1 MRNKMTKI
9 GAALIAILLLAS
21 VAFASAFAENREG
34 ELTVKLQDGLGA
46 AKDEIAD
53 GLEDHD
59 LIFMVG
65 SETTALSVDG
75 CKMDLGESCHS
86 VLAVLMNLHEE
97 MAALSDEIK
106 DKASFAT
113 AEIKPE
119 SNIYSSLFTES
130 RFRKLSPDELSE
142 ILSCRA
148 LREVVSG
155 IADPEQFTAAD
166 GFEGN
171 ITFFQAEEKYLMRL
185 DFTSG
190 GNDYLVSAE
199 YDGFSVSVS
208 IYTDTGVTDWDDTRQ
223 SIIDGESGNGS
234 GISIF
239 SMLFGD
245 KTEIENYLEIA
256 KYTGQ
261 SNTRLELSY
270 DQSMSD
276 PEECDLEFVV
286 VRNEEKCMKIQ
297 ATLETAETDLSDAV
311 PWESAVGSVEP
322 AAYESLKKCM
332 QVIFGE

>member
-21 VAFASAFAENREG
+21 VAFASAFAENWEG

-59 LIFMVG
+59 LSFMIG
-65 SETTALSVDG
+65 SETTVLSVDG
-75 CKMDLGESCHS
+75 CKMDLGENCHS
-86 VLAVLMNLHEE
+86 VLAILMNLPEE
-97 MAALSDEIK
+97 MASLSDEIK
-106 DKASFAT
+106 EKASFTT

-130 RFRKLSPDELSE
+130 RFRKLSSDDLSD

-155 IADPEQFTAAD
+155 IADPDQFTDAD

-171 ITFFQAEEKYLMRL
+171 ITFFQAEDKYLMLL
-185 DFTSG
+185 DFTSAG
-190 GNDYLVSAE
+190 YDYLVSAE

-208 IYTDTGVTDWDDTRQ
+208 AYTDTGVTDWDDTRQ

-234 GISIF
+234 GISVF

-270 DQSMSD
+270 DRSMSD
-276 PEECDLEFVV
+276 PEECDLEIVV
-286 VRNEEKCMKIQ
+286 VRNDEKCMKIQ
-297 ATLETAETDLSDAV
+297 TTLEVAETDLNDAV

-322 AAYESLKKCM
+322 AAFESLKKCM
-332 QVIFGE
+332 QVIIGE